1 MDLSGIGKQIREARL
16 QKSWNQDQLSKEKR
30 DDILEIV
37 DVLLKKDK

>member
-1 MDLSGIGKQIREARL
+1 MKRMVYSVNERE
-16 QKSWNQDQLSKEKR
+16 NKEKR

>member
-1 MDLSGIGKQIREARL
+1 MVYSANERE
-16 QKSWNQDQLSKEKR
+16 NKEKR